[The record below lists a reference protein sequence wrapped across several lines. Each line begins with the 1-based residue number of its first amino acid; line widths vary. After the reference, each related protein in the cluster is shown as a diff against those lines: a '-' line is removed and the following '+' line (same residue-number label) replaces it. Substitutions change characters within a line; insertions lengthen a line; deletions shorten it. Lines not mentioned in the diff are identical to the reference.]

1 MDGES
6 FVPNPHFSTDL
17 ERFLYIYIYIYFTD
31 FLNRIYIPNADA
43 LPLL

>member
-17 ERFLYIYIYIYFTD
+17 ERFLYIYITD
-31 FLNRIYIPNADA
+31 VLNRIYIPNADA